1 MRVLKRIPVVAGSF
15 YESSPNKLTS
25 MINWCFTH
33 ELGPGKLPVVGS
45 RSKESIGYVV
55 PHAGYMYSGPIAA
68 HVYYRIAA
76 EGLPDTFIVLGPN
89 HTGIGTAVSIYDR
102 GIWSTP
108 LGDVEVDSDLASEI
122 LKHSNYVD
130 VNYDAHKY
138 EHSIEVQLPFLQY
151 LFKNFKIVPIV
162 IAYQV
167 PEIAKDLA
175 RSLVNA
181 SRKLGRDVV
190 VLASS
195 DMSHYEPQSV
205 AYEKDREVLER
216 IVRLKPE
223 EVFEVVNERGVSMC
237 GVGPVMTLLYYAN
250 LLGGSKGEILKY
262 ATSGDITGDLDAVVG
277 YAAVRIF

>member
-33 ELGPGKLPVVGS
+33 ELGPGKLPTVGS

-55 PHAGYMYSGPIAA
+55 PHAGYMYSGPVAA

-76 EGLPDTFIVLGPN
+76 EGMPNTFIILGPN

-102 GIWSTP
+102 GLWGTP

-138 EHSIEVQLPFLQY
+138 EHSIEVQLPFLQH
-151 LFKNFKIVPIV
+151 LFKDFKIVPVV
-162 IAYQV
+162 ISYQV

-216 IVRLKPE
+216 VVRLKPE
-223 EVFEVVNERGVSMC
+223 EVFEVVNEKGVSMC

-250 LLGGSKGEILKY
+250 LLGGSRGEVLKY

-277 YAAVRIF
+277 YASVRIF

>member
-68 HVYYRIAA
+68 HAYYRIAA

>member
-15 YESSPNKLTS
+15 YESSPNKLTN